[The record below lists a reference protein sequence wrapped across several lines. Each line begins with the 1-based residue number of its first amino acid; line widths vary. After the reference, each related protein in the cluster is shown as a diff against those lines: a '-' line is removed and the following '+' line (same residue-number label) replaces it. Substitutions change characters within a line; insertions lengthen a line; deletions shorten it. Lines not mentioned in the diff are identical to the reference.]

1 MLEKLVENK
10 NSIKFL
16 LEKDETFIDTLSSEE
31 LFQIIIT
38 FSMDEDLRP
47 LIFKH
52 VDKILNRCSIDYD
65 MFNCFTIICLK
76 IFKIERD
83 KAQKSLDMTINKI
96 FGHESISYLLKLIRI
111 MKNNGVIPKEE
122 LFKIIIKD
130 LNAMPTDKSS
140 KILFDMYIFPDFRLL
155 MNTQFR
161 ITSTLIEAY
170 QLYDHNIISSQIING
185 STIIGK
191 LIKGNNEQIVAKY
204 LRDLLQEKQIST
216 RNIQMVGGGGSC
228 LVFKIGDMVIKLG
241 EDRNDR
247 RIFINHRILASL
259 VRKLER
265 DENGN
270 ELFYVEIMKY
280 AIVGDVTKEER
291 DELKQDLYD
300 QGLIWEDSKLANC
313 GVLVDGDDNYY
324 DREIDYSE
332 VIAHIDNPVRR
343 EQFMKRKRRIVVID
357 NDHMRY
363 NPMRS
368 CR

>member
-1 MLEKLVENK
+1 MLENL
-10 NSIKFL
+10 IKRKHNIMEL
-16 LEKDETFIDTLSSEE
+16 LERDENFIESLSSEE

-38 FSMDEDLRP
+38 FSMDEDIRP
-47 LIFKH
+47 LIYKNI
-52 VDKILNRCSIDYD
+52 DKIFYRCTIDYD
-65 MFNCFTIICLK
+65 MFNCLTIMCLK
-76 IFKIERD
+76 MYKIERE
-83 KAQKSLDMTINKI
+83 KAQKCLDMTIKKI
-96 FGHESISYLLKLIRI
+96 FGRDSIIYLLKLIDM
-111 MKNNGVIPKEE
+111 MKKDGVLSKEE
-122 LFKIIIKD
+122 LFDIIIDD
-130 LNAMPTDKSS
+130 LNKMPTDKSS
-140 KILFDMYIFPDFRLL
+140 KILFDLYIFPDFKLL
-155 MNTQFR
+155 MNGRFR

-170 QLYDHNIISSQIING
+170 QLYDPHIMSSQIING

-191 LIKGNNEQIVAKY
+191 LIKGKNEQIVAKY
-204 LRDLLQEKQIST
+204 LRNLLQEKQIST

-228 LVFKIGDMVIKLG
+228 LVYKIGDMVIKLG
-241 EDRNDR
+241 EERNDR

-259 VRKLER
+259 VRKLEL
-265 DENGN
+265 DENGK

-332 VIAHIDNPVRR
+332 VVAHIDNPVRR
-343 EQFMKRKRRIVVID
+343 EEFSKRKRRVVVID